1 MLRRQRRNAP
11 SLTRKIDDESS
22 GIDPTFPPGCVR
34 AARDVVHHGSAVA
47 RAIGQWSVARNHQ
60 VHCVTGVNKCRQQ
73 IEQATLSAAQLIEL
87 IEDQQA
93 PVH

>member
-1 MLRRQRRNAP
+1 
-11 SLTRKIDDESS
+11 
-22 GIDPTFPPGCVR
+22 
-34 AARDVVHHGSAVA
+34 
-47 RAIGQWSVARNHQ
+47 